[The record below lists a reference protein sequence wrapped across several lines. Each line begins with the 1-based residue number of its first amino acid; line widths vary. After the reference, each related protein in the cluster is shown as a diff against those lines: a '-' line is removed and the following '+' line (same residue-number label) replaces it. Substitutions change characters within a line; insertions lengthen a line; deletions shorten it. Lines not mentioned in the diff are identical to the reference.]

1 MKVVWVNM
9 RKYKMTKMP
18 FKFYLPRFS
27 KVWSG
32 KIWQFRILRDYG
44 FDLDFRK
51 GGFKI
56 TDLLTEKEKKS
67 FWLRMWLSK
76 RKN

>member
-1 MKVVWVNM
+1 MS
-9 RKYKMTKMP
+9 KMP
-18 FKFYLPRFS
+18 LRFYLPRFS

-44 FDLDFRK
+44 FDLDFRN
-51 GGFKI
+51 GFKI
-56 TDLLTEKEKKS
+56 TELLTDKEKKS
-67 FWLRMWLSK
+67 FWLRMNLRH